1 MKATDRKLMF
11 VEYLVNDGC
20 LYSVISFNHRLVHML
35 MKLKFREVKSLAQS
49 HTATIVRIRVQI
61 LTLI

>member
-20 LYSVISFNHRLVHML
+20 LYSVISFNHPLVHMI
-35 MKLKFREVKSLAQS
+35 MKLRFREVKSLAQS
-49 HTATIVRIRVQI
+49 HTATIVRVEI